1 MNTIETKYKLAQ
13 PVVIARANL
22 QFEVLVIV
30 GIHRD
35 IDGVSYTLVSVDQY
49 NTLARYYDVRKQSR
63 IAPYEPTFIDV
74 REIQNEGE
82 VFRECDVYLDVEE
95 VKEKYL
101 RKTSF
106 IAYEIKEAL
115 SNMYVS
121 ENNIL

>member
-49 NTLARYYDVRKQSR
+49 NTLARYYDVRKQRR
-63 IAPYEPTFIDV
+63 IAPYEPTFVDV
-74 REIQNEGE
+74 CEIQSEGE
-82 VFRECDVYLDVEE
+82 VFRECNVYLDVEE

-101 RKTSF
+101 HKTSF
-106 IAYEIKEAL
+106 ITYEIKEAL